1 MAMIDKKAQ
10 DEYKRKHD
18 LHVLLIQ
25 EQEKATK
32 AKATIQ
38 AYAEGIEGVA
48 KRLGQGDL
56 LSPLPHEPVKTK

>member
-10 DEYKRKHD
+10 AEYKRKHD

-25 EQEKATK
+25 EAEKVSK
-32 AKATIQ
+32 SQATIQ

-56 LSPLPHEPVKTK
+56 LTQEPNKTK